1 MDSPAHRSSTRTET
15 VEPSSVDTGAVEAV
29 TSDLHGMRLALAEA
43 RAAQAAREVPV
54 GAVVVQDG
62 IVMGSGS
69 NATEMSQDPTAHA
82 EMVAIQ
88 QAAARAGSR
97 RLTGAILYVTLEP
110 CAMCAGAIVLARL
123 SRLVFGVFDPK
134 TGACGSLRN
143 LVQDPRLNHSC
154 EVAAGVMEQECGE
167 LLRGFFSD
175 LRRATDKQ
183 SDDCKQSLTASG
195 RRPQAVVPQAAGQPQ
210 RDD

>member
-1 MDSPAHRSSTRTET
+1 MDAPVHRSS
-15 VEPSSVDTGAVEAV
+15 STGAVAAQNTCIEAEAGELV
-29 TSDLHGMRLALAEA
+29 ASDLHGMRLALAEA
-43 RAAQAAREVPV
+43 RVAGTAREVPI

-62 IVMGSGS
+62 IVLGSGS
-69 NATEMSQDPTAHA
+69 NATEMLQDPTAHA

-97 RLTGAILYVTLEP
+97 RLTGATLYVTLEP

-123 SRLVFGVFDPK
+123 SRLVFGAFDPK

-154 EVAAGVMEQECGE
+154 EVATGVMGQECGD

-175 LRRATDKQ
+175 LRT
-183 SDDCKQSLTASG
+183 G
-195 RRPQAVVPQAAGQPQ
+195 RP
-210 RDD
+210 

>member
-1 MDSPAHRSSTRTET
+1 MRADLDAPVHSSITRAVAAEAQCI
-15 VEPSSVDTGAVEAV
+15 EPEAGELV
-29 TSDLHGMRLALAEA
+29 ASDLHGMRLALAEA
-43 RAAQAAREVPV
+43 RAAGIAREVPV
-54 GAVVVQDG
+54 GAVVVLDG

-82 EMVAIQ
+82 AMVAIR

-97 RLTGAILYVTLEP
+97 RLTGATLYVTLEP

-123 SRLVFGVFDPK
+123 SRLVFGAFDPK

-154 EVAAGVMEQECGE
+154 EVATGVMEQECGE

-175 LRRATDKQ
+175 LRRM
-183 SDDCKQSLTASG
+183 TASSSK
-195 RRPQAVVPQAAGQPQ
+195 PQGVVSRAAGGSR